1 MNQTIASE
9 ARRYNHILSEIDA
22 VYHEIA
28 VKQGISD
35 STMTILYTL
44 SEHDGSC
51 LLSEIVRVSGIS
63 KQTINSAL
71 RKLEAEAIIQLEAA
85 GGKAKRV
92 CLTKKGERFT
102 RETVDKVI
110 DMENRIYASWEAEE
124 WNTYLRLT
132 ERYLTQIKEELK
144 EI

>member
-1 MNQTIASE
+1 MNQKIESE

-28 VKQGISD
+28 LKQGISD
-35 STMTILYTL
+35 STMDILYAL

-51 LLSEIVRVSGIS
+51 LLSEIVKVSGIS

-71 RKLEAEAIIQLEAA
+71 RKLEREDILRLEAA
-85 GGKAKRV
+85 GGKTKRV
-92 CLTKKGERFT
+92 CLTEKGQRFT
-102 RETVDKVI
+102 KETVNKVI
-110 DMENRIYASWEAEE
+110 AMENRIYASWEAAE
-124 WNTYLRLT
+124 WNTYLHLT
-132 ERYLTQIKEELK
+132 ERYLKQIKEELK